1 MTQQLG
7 MALIGAGRI
16 GVSHAGLIAAH
27 PGARLVAVVD
37 AVPEAA
43 EALAAKHAATDG
55 TVTMGL
61 DAALA
66 DPAIGAVLIAT
77 STDTHADLIERAAH
91 AGKAILS
98 EKPIDLSLER
108 IDRCLSVVEATGARL
123 VVGLNRRFDPGIAA
137 LRAKLDAGAIGR
149 VSQISIV
156 NRDAHAPPA
165 AFLARSGGIFRDMA
179 LHDFDLACHLLGES
193 PVSVTADGNA
203 LADAGAAEVGDY
215 DAAVAV
221 LTMEGGARVVITNA
235 RCARFGFDFRI
246 EVLGSG
252 GVLALGNT
260 ASPVL
265 MATESGLLRAAGPQ
279 TFFDRFETAF
289 ARQFDA
295 FLEVIATGKAPSPT
309 GADGRRASAIA
320 EAAAEAAASGRRI
333 AISI

>member
-1 MTQQLG
+1 MTEQLG

-27 PGARLVAVVD
+27 PRARLVAVVD
-37 AVPEAA
+37 AVPQAA
-43 EALAAKHAATDG
+43 ENLAAKHQATND
-55 TVTMGL
+55 TVTMTAE
-61 DAALA
+61 AALA
-66 DPAIGAVLIAT
+66 DPAIGAILIAT
-77 STDTHADLIERAAH
+77 STDTHADLIERAAK

-108 IDRCLSVVEATGARL
+108 IDRCLGVVEATGATL
-123 VVGLNRRFDPGIAA
+123 MIGLNRRFDPGITT
-137 LRAKLDAGAIGR
+137 LKAKLDAGAVGR

-156 NRDAHAPPA
+156 NRDANSPPT

-193 PVSVTADGNA
+193 PVAITADGNA
-203 LADAGAAEVGDY
+203 LADTGAAEIGDY
-215 DAAVAV
+215 DASIAV

-235 RCARFGFDFRI
+235 RCARFGFDFRL
-246 EVLGSG
+246 EVLGSD
-252 GVLALGNT
+252 GVLSLGTT

-265 MATESGLLRAAGPQ
+265 TATEAGLFRDAGPQ

-289 ARQFDA
+289 SRQFDA
-295 FLEVIATGKAPSPT
+295 FLDTVARGMLPSPT

-320 EAAAEAAASGRRI
+320 EAAAQSAASGGRI
-333 AISI
+333 AFST